1 MKNEIQRIMRNR
13 FKVDRISLPGDFVL
27 FVLFVLLATGS
38 AWASSPGQV
47 GDCDKSLSSTVW
59 VDPEGNPLPFE
70 TPEEVEAFL
79 ETAKVVEMKK
89 IPVGITKPRKM
100 LLEKDG
106 LRMHAIFRYVE
117 DYKRKW
123 DSPTGP
129 RLDFY
134 DSCKYEYAAYRFSR
148 ILGLDRVPPVV
159 IRKFKKEDFVE
170 KKLFGKLRK
179 RDGTLQAWVE
189 NAMTERDRR
198 ARDIM
203 PPSVV
208 SWGRQFQ
215 LMHIFDNLISNDDQ
229 TQENVLIGPDWK
241 IWFIDSTRAFRPYSI
256 LSKPETIK
264 RCDRRLWA
272 VLLQLDEETVIEE
285 LEGSLSPRLIKCL
298 LKRVDCLVAHLQS
311 LIDERG
317 EHLVIVDAE
326 I

>member
-1 MKNEIQRIMRNR
+1 MKGIETTKKNRVEAGRIA
-13 FKVDRISLPGDFVL
+13 LPGLFVL
-27 FVLFVLLATGS
+27 FVLFFLLTIGP
-38 AWASSPGQV
+38 AWASSSGQAR
-47 GDCDKSLSSTVW
+47 DCESSPSSTVW

-70 TPEEVEAFL
+70 TPEEIEEFL
-79 ETAKVVEMKK
+79 QTAKVAEMKK
-89 IPVGITKPRKM
+89 IPVGITRPRKM

-117 DYKRKW
+117 EFKRKW
-123 DSPTGP
+123 DSPKGP
-129 RLDFY
+129 KLDFY
-134 DSCKYEYAAYRFSR
+134 DNCMYEYAAYRFSR

-170 KKLFGKLRK
+170 KKLFSKLRK

-208 SWGRQFQ
+208 SWARQFQ
-215 LMHIFDNLISNDDQ
+215 LMHIFDNLISNDDR
-229 TQENVLIGPDWK
+229 TQENLLIGPDWK
-241 IWFIDSTRAFRPYSI
+241 VWFIDSTRAFRPYPN
-256 LSKPETIK
+256 LSEPETIK

-272 VLLQLDEETVIEE
+272 VLLQLNEESVKQE
-285 LEGSLSPRLIKCL
+285 LEGALSPRLIRCL